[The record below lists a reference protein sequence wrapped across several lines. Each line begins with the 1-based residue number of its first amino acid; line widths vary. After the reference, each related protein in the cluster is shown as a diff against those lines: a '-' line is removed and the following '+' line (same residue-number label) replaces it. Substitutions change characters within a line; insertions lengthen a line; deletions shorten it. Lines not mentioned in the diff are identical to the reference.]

1 MVTSFKC
8 TEVAKTTVPFDLKEG
23 YERLAHEAGC
33 TLSDLLRDQ
42 MCVAVHGVTFGEY
55 VLNHRRKVLRLQ
67 DPQLTQL
74 STNE

>member
-1 MVTSFKC
+1 MVPSFKC
-8 TEVAKTTVPFDLKEG
+8 TEVAKTTVPFDLKEA

-33 TLSDLLRDQ
+33 KGADLLRDQ

-67 DPQLTQL
+67 DPQLAQL